1 MKKRIFGMLL
11 MGAMVVASM
20 SMFTSCK
27 DYDDDI
33 NKNASDIQ
41 TLQTQLSTLQ
51 TALTS
56 AQSAAATAQSTADAA
71 VAAAKAAQNS
81 ADANATA
88 IKAIEA
94 QVAAAAKASEL
105 EAVKKELEK
114 AIADA
119 TADKVTSEQL
129 VEALKPISAKIDAID
144 ESLNSLTT
152 DVASLKT
159 WKESVDGQI
168 ASVQA
173 DLKSQAEAI
182 KALQDE
188 IQKKL
193 NKGELEGIVNDLA
206 VKAYVEEQ
214 LKPYAKTADVT
225 ELLKSYTTTA
235 KLNEILAGY
244 STPASV
250 NAAIIEALKSY
261 YTAAK
266 IDEMVGALT
275 SAIETAQETAN
286 AAQTA
291 EQVKAIAQ
299 AIADKVSDE
308 AGEKI
313 NTLNVLV
320 NKMLTSVTL
329 VPQLYING
337 IEAIQFRSIKYIPQ
351 TFGPNLTP
359 KTLQWNKNATAAEAL
374 TFKAYEDNAVAG
386 DKLAMADKGMEY
398 KVAGTMPAWADWT
411 PNGIYDHQLVN
422 VAGAKAVTI
431 DNGETE
437 AYYRLSPAGVKEDE
451 INTKGLEYACTTAT
465 TETRAPGININNPVK
480 PTFAKLENGIMTVKL
495 SKTVTNSLAY
505 DGSVL
510 DAKLGSVKGNIVSLK
525 VPRLANEATGQEAA
539 DIYSEFNLLDEVT
552 ITPRIAALNKQA
564 NGTYVFDGKTADTKH
579 DGAIAM
585 QYHFIDS
592 THIYQSMVD
601 KDLYVKEVVS
611 YKESF
616 DLRKVVTGC
625 YETAAGVHTEITKDE
640 LEAYGI
646 KFFFAIPTTV
656 YNTTDNAFNKT
667 NQQVFATLAEDG
679 YTISSKL
686 PSETTGTGS
695 MSVNGKEPIIRVMMV
710 DTKNGNL
717 IDQAYFKIKWA
728 DTTPDKEPFK
738 VTESAEQVLSCNGNK
753 MEVNW
758 QKFIEDV
765 YAKLSGSYGDN
776 GLDWDKF
783 RVVYPQTQ
791 VYYSEVK
798 AANIFI
804 ESGDKTHIDYN
815 ATGLTTPNGKIRINW
830 LNTETA
836 PEADANHLTWELDAA
851 DIKTIPLDTRKK
863 TMTAKVIFKSAQP
876 KDYGNIE
883 MTLNFTIKLPEKPS
897 IVGYNDNQWFVQKEK
912 FYVYPVQYN
921 TLLDG
926 SNWTT
931 EVKYDFNV
939 MQQFTVTTE
948 TDAAKLKAAGT
959 YTNWIIKGVPMDCG
973 TWDLQFAKTQNN
985 SAYAPTY
992 ITAPADKEP
1001 LLTEGVAFASFDAYE
1016 LDKAGKLALNLKW
1029 MKDGDA
1035 HMSWQNKEAKPFARL
1050 TGYKANKD
1058 EIIPLM
1064 NDLAVENEA
1073 DGWTPKKTNDDNKSV
1088 TMKVWAKYN
1097 AYNVEEI
1104 TSFKAY
1110 LVTPIRIDHK
1120 INGAFEDLHISGT
1133 VVDAGGKL
1141 GITDFAGY
1149 AVAKAA
1155 SGKTGE
1161 RYKYEV
1167 ALWNYYGVQDPV
1179 FDTNNII
1186 FGVKMDGGNLV
1197 VDNSV
1202 AVNAT
1207 GSAVTGGM
1215 KMADVA
1221 TNTAGAFNWS
1231 VTVTS
1236 GKLTFKNQTGRAL
1249 DKPFNVFVPVTVKHH
1264 FGEAKMFVRI
1274 PVYPKGQAIADGYTV
1289 IDAI

>member
-33 NKNASDIQ
+33 NKNASDIAALK
-41 TLQTQLSTLQ
+41 TELAALKTSLANDLST
-51 TALTS
+51 ATS
-56 AQSAAATAQSTADAA
+56 KLEAAI
-71 VAAAKAAQNS
+71 AAKANAS
-81 ADANATA
+81 DLTSKADASDVTA
-88 IKAIEA
+88 LAA
-94 QVAAAAKASEL
+94 RVAALETQIAAIDNCASKASVEEMATTIAALTGDLTTLQNALAAKANSTDL
-105 EAVKKELEK
+105 EAYAKDAALK
-114 AIADA
+114 AAEENI
-119 TADKVTSEQL
+119 KQQE
-129 VEALKPISAKIDAID
+129 EALKKL
-144 ESLNSLTT
+144 EEKV
-152 DVASLKT
+152 VALSKAGYDDT
-159 WKESVDGQI
+159 AVKND
-168 ASVQA
+168 
-173 DLKSQAEAI
+173 I
-182 KALQDE
+182 KALQDA
-188 IQKKL
+188 I
-193 NKGELEGIVNDLA
+193 
-206 VKAYVEEQ
+206 KAFAKSSDVET
-214 LKPYAKTADVT
+214 LKTNMQTLSNTIDEK
-225 ELLKSYTTTA
+225 
-235 KLNEILAGY
+235 LAG
-244 STPASV
+244 
-250 NAAIIEALKSY
+250 
-261 YTAAK
+261 
-266 IDEMVGALT
+266 
-275 SAIETAQETAN
+275 
-286 AAQTA
+286 
-291 EQVKAIAQ
+291 
-299 AIADKVSDE
+299 
-308 AGEKI
+308 I
-313 NTLNVLV
+313 NVLNVLV
-320 NKMLTSVTL
+320 NKILTSVTL
-329 VPQLYING
+329 IPQLYING
-337 IEAIQFRSIKYIPQ
+337 IEAIQFRSIKYVPQ

-359 KTLQWNKNATAAEAL
+359 KTLQWNWNAAGAGAL
-374 TFKAYEDNAVAG
+374 KFKAYEDNAAAG
-386 DKLAMADKGMEY
+386 DKLAMADEGKEY
-398 KVAGTMPAWADWT
+398 KVAGTTPAWADWT
-411 PNGIYDHQLVN
+411 TDGIYDHQLVN
-422 VAGAKAVTI
+422 VKDAAAVTI

-451 INTKGLEYACTTAT
+451 INTAGLEFACTTAT
-465 TETRAPGININNPVK
+465 TETRAANEITKNNPVK
-480 PTFAKLENGIMTVKL
+480 PTFAKLENGVMTVKL

-505 DGSVL
+505 NGSVV
-510 DAKLGSVKGNIVSLK
+510 DANVGAAKGHIVSLK
-525 VPRLANEATGQEAA
+525 VPRLKVEATGQEAA

-564 NGTYVFDGKTADTKH
+564 DGTYVFNGTTATTKH

-592 THIYQSMVD
+592 THVYQSMVD
-601 KDLYVKEVVS
+601 KDLYVKEVIS

-616 DLRKVVTGC
+616 DLRKLVTGC

-640 LEAYGI
+640 LAAYGI
-646 KFFFAIPTTV
+646 KFLFAIPTTV
-656 YNTTDNAFNKT
+656 YNTTENAFNKT
-667 NQQVFATLAEDG
+667 DQQVFATLAEDG

-686 PSETTGTGS
+686 PSETTGSGS

-710 DTKNGNL
+710 DTKNNNL

-728 DTTPDKEPFK
+728 DTTPDAKPFT
-738 VTESAEQVLSCNGNK
+738 VTESAEQVLNCDGNK

-758 QKFIEDV
+758 KQFIEDV
-765 YAKLSGSYGDN
+765 YAKLSGSYGDK

-798 AANIFI
+798 AANVFT
-804 ESGDKTHIDYN
+804 ESADKTHIDYD
-815 ATGLTTPNGKIRINW
+815 ATALTTPNGKIRINW

-836 PEADANHLTWELDAA
+836 PEADANHLTWTLDAA
-851 DIKTIPLDTRKK
+851 DIQTIPLDTREK

-876 KDYGNIE
+876 KDYGNVE
-883 MTLNFTIKLPEKPS
+883 MTLNFKIKLPEKPS

-926 SNWTT
+926 ANWTT

-959 YTNWIIKGVPMDCG
+959 YTNWIVKGVPMDCG
-973 TWDLQFAKTQNN
+973 TWDLQFAKTQVNTD
-985 SAYAPTY
+985 YVPKY
-992 ITAPADKEP
+992 ITAATVTEP
-1001 LLTEGVAFASFDAYE
+1001 LLPEGTAFASFDAYE
-1016 LDKAGKLALNLKW
+1016 LDKSGKLALNLKW

-1035 HMSWQNKEAKPFARL
+1035 HKSWQNKEAKPFARL
-1050 TGYKANKD
+1050 TGYKANKN

-1097 AYNVEEI
+1097 AYNVEEV

-1155 SGKTGE
+1155 SGTTGE

-1179 FDTNNII
+1179 FDTDNII

-1197 VDNSV
+1197 VDNNV

-1231 VTVTS
+1231 VTVTA

-1264 FGEAKMFVRI
+1264 FGEAKMFVKI

-1289 IDAI
+1289 VDAE